1 MSRFLPASNTTIF
14 GPPFVSSLTAHEP
27 ESGAD
32 DDDVIGWF
40 RQHINL
46 LDRCVIMPRFEGVR
60 TPQRNRR
67 RRLLSTSVLIT
78 GGAGFIGSA
87 LARRLVDAG
96 YDVAVMD
103 VLHPQVHGEHA
114 AIDLPPSVRLFTGDV
129 THAPDWDAVLRLLH
143 PSQIVHLA
151 AETGTAQSLS
161 ESTRHGS
168 VNVVGTT
175 QLVDALSRSAHLP
188 DQLVLAS
195 SRAVYGE
202 GAWQYGS
209 QIFYPQPRSHA
220 QLMAGIWDPQGP
232 TNDPAV
238 PLPSCAGRTEPRPTS
253 IYAATKLAQE
263 HILAAWTAAHDV
275 DLSVLRLQ
283 NVYGPGQSLT
293 NSYTGIVAL
302 FARLA
307 REQRTL
313 EVYEDGRIVR
323 DFVYIDDV
331 VDALFAA
338 VAGPAAQPRCL
349 DIGLGIP
356 TTIHQL
362 AQKIAAICDA
372 PEPVVVAKF
381 RDGDVRA
388 ARCDIEPA
396 TKELDWRPKWA
407 IEDGLGALLDWIG
420 EQPELP
426 F

>member
-1 MSRFLPASNTTIF
+1 M
-14 GPPFVSSLTAHEP
+14 
-27 ESGAD
+27 
-32 DDDVIGWF
+32 
-40 RQHINL
+40 
-46 LDRCVIMPRFEGVR
+46 
-60 TPQRNRR
+60 
-67 RRLLSTSVLIT
+67 STSVLIT

-87 LARRLVDAG
+87 LARRLVNAG

-103 VLHPQVHGEHA
+103 VLHPQVHSGHTPLE
-114 AIDLPPSVRLFTGDV
+114 LPPSVRLFTGDV
-129 THAPDWDAVLRLLH
+129 THAPDCDAVLRLFR

-175 QLVDALSRSAHLP
+175 QLLDALSRSALVP

-220 QLMAGIWDPQGP
+220 QLLAGIWDPHGP
-232 TNDPAV
+232 IDEPAV
-238 PLPSCAGRTEPRPTS
+238 PLPSCAGRTEPRPTN

-263 HILAAWTAAHDV
+263 HILAAWTAAHDTN
-275 DLSVLRLQ
+275 LSVLRLQ

-313 EVYEDGRIVR
+313 EVYEDGQIVR
-323 DFVYIDDV
+323 DFVYINDV
-331 VDALFAA
+331 VEALFAA
-338 VAGPAAQPRCL
+338 IERPAAESRCL

-356 TTIHQL
+356 TTIHELARQL
-362 AQKIAAICDA
+362 AAICNA
-372 PEPVVVAKF
+372 SEPIVVGKF

-396 TKELDWRPKWA
+396 TKELDWQPKWML
-407 IEDGLGALLDWIG
+407 EEGLAALLDWIAR
-420 EQPELP
+420 QPELS
-426 F
+426 FKRSGHTQATALLK

>member
-1 MSRFLPASNTTIF
+1 
-14 GPPFVSSLTAHEP
+14 V
-27 ESGAD
+27 
-32 DDDVIGWF
+32 
-40 RQHINL
+40 
-46 LDRCVIMPRFEGVR
+46 
-60 TPQRNRR
+60 
-67 RRLLSTSVLIT
+67 STSVLIT

-87 LARRLVDAG
+87 LARSLVNAG

-103 VLHPQVHGEHA
+103 VLHPQVHGDHA
-114 AIDLPPSVRLFTGDV
+114 AIDLPASVRLFTGDV
-129 THAPDWDAVLRLLH
+129 THAPDWDAVLRLFK
-143 PSQIVHLA
+143 PAQIVHLA

-161 ESTRHGS
+161 ASTRHGS

-175 QLVDALSRSAHLP
+175 QLLDALSRSAHIP

-209 QIFYPQPRSHA
+209 QICYPQPRSHA
-220 QLMAGIWDPQGP
+220 QLVAGIWDPLGP
-232 TNDPAV
+232 NDDPAV
-238 PLPSCAGRTEPRPTS
+238 PLPSCAGRTEPRPTN

-263 HILAAWTAAHDV
+263 HIMAAWTAAHDTN
-275 DLSVLRLQ
+275 LSVLRLQ

-313 EVYEDGRIVR
+313 DVYEDGRIVR

-338 VAGPAAQPRCL
+338 IERPAARQRCL
-349 DIGLGIP
+349 DIGSGIP
-356 TTIHQL
+356 TTIHEL
-362 AQKIAAICDA
+362 AQQIAAICGA

-388 ARCDIEPA
+388 ARCDIESA
-396 TKELDWRPKWA
+396 TTELGWRPKWA
-407 IEDGLGALLDWIG
+407 LDEGMRALLDWIG
-420 EQPELP
+420 TQPEFASSSTDQVP
-426 F
+426 FPVKA